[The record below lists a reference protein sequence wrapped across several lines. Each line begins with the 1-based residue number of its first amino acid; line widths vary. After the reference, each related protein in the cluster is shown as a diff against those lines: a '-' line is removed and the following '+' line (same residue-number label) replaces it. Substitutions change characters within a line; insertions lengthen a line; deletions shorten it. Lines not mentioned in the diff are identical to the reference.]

1 MSACGRWKRR
11 KQMRSFLLMT
21 LALSMSAPSLAQ
33 STREPQTPRTSKP
46 ATAPQAQP
54 APTPPPPPATLV
66 RREGQPIN
74 VKVEVTITDQRGG
87 SPALKKTV
95 TVVTGDNMNGY
106 IRSSANYSNLGNVP
120 LNVDTEPQL
129 LADGKIRLRVNLE
142 YDLPAPAA
150 IGPAEGIA
158 ATERLLRVT
167 QIRENLALILEN
179 GKSIVAAQSADPV
192 GDRQVTIEVKATI
205 LR

>member
-1 MSACGRWKRR
+1 
-11 KQMRSFLLMT
+11 MRPFLLT
-21 LALSMSAPSLAQ
+21 IFALSLSAPTFAQ
-33 STREPQTPRTSKP
+33 SQREPQTPRTPRP
-46 ATAPQAQP
+46 ATAPAAPAGQP
-54 APTPPPPPATLV
+54 PTPVVTPVAPPAA

-87 SPALKKTV
+87 TPALKKTV
-95 TVVTGDNMNGY
+95 TVVTGDNMNGF
-106 IRSSANYSNLGNVP
+106 IRSSANYSNIGNVP

-129 LADGKIRLRVNLE
+129 LTDGKIRLRVNLE

-150 IGPAEGIA
+150 IGPAEGVA
-158 ATERLLRVT
+158 ATERTLRVT

-192 GDRQVTIEVKATI
+192 GDRQVTIEVKATV

>member
-1 MSACGRWKRR
+1 MRRMLFTVLALTMSATA
-11 KQMRSFLLMT
+11 F
-21 LALSMSAPSLAQ
+21 AQ
-33 STREPQTPRTSKP
+33 RPQPEQTPRAQRPP
-46 ATAPQAQP
+46 AAP
-54 APTPPPPPATLV
+54 APTPAPAAPAPAPPTK
-66 RREGQPIN
+66 REGQPIN

-87 SPALKKTV
+87 TPALKKTV

-120 LNVDTEPQL
+120 LNVDMEPQL

-150 IGPAEGIA
+150 IGQAEGVA

-179 GKSIVAAQSADPV
+179 GKPIVAAQSADPV

>member
-1 MSACGRWKRR
+1 
-11 KQMRSFLLMT
+11 MRSFLLVIFT
-21 LALSMSAPSLAQ
+21 LSLSVPALAQ
-33 STREPQTPRTSKP
+33 PQPEPQPPR
-46 ATAPQAQP
+46 APRSSTP
-54 APTPPPPPATLV
+54 APPAATTPAAPPVSLM

-87 SPALKKTV
+87 TPALKKTV
-95 TVVTGDNMNGY
+95 TVVTGDNMNGF
-106 IRSSANYSNLGNVP
+106 IRSSANYSNIGNVP
-120 LNVDTEPQL
+120 LTVDTEPQL

-150 IGPAEGIA
+150 IGPAEGVA
-158 ATERLLRVT
+158 ATERTLRVT

-179 GKSIVAAQSADPV
+179 GKPIIAAQSADPM

>member
-1 MSACGRWKRR
+1 
-11 KQMRSFLLMT
+11 MRPFLLMI
-21 LALSMSAPSLAQ
+21 LGLSLSAPAFAQ
-33 STREPQTPRTSKP
+33 PQPEVQTPRPPRT
-46 ATAPQAQP
+46 ATAPA
-54 APTPPPPPATLV
+54 APGSQTPPATVVPAAPATLL

-74 VKVEVTITDQRGG
+74 IKVEVTITDQRGG
-87 SPALKKTV
+87 TPAQKKTV
-95 TVVTGDNMNGY
+95 TVVTGDNMNGF
-106 IRSSANYSNLGNVP
+106 IRSQANYSNIGSVP

-150 IGPAEGIA
+150 IGPAEGVA

-179 GKSIVAAQSADPV
+179 GKPIVAAQSADPV
-192 GDRQVTIEVKATI
+192 GDRQVTIEVRATI
-205 LR
+205 LK

>member
-1 MSACGRWKRR
+1 
-11 KQMRSFLLMT
+11 MRPFLLMI
-21 LALSMSAPSLAQ
+21 LGVSLAAPAFAQ
-33 STREPQTPRTSKP
+33 PQTEPQTPRPPRTLSTPSAPGSQTP
-46 ATAPQAQP
+46 ATVAP
-54 APTPPPPPATLV
+54 APPGPPA

-74 VKVEVTITDQRGG
+74 IKVEVTITDQRGG
-87 SPALKKTV
+87 TPALKKTV
-95 TVVTGDNMNGY
+95 TVVTGDNMNGF
-106 IRSSANYSNLGNVP
+106 IRSSANYTNIGTVP

-150 IGPAEGIA
+150 IGPSEGVP

-167 QIRENLALILEN
+167 QIRENLALILES
-179 GKSIVAAQSADPV
+179 GKPVVAAQSADPV
-192 GDRQVTIEVKATI
+192 GDRQVTIEVKATA

>member
-1 MSACGRWKRR
+1 
-11 KQMRSFLLMT
+11 MRPFLLMMI
-21 LALSMSAPSLAQ
+21 LGVSLSAPAFAQ
-33 STREPQTPRTSKP
+33 PQPEPQTPRPPRTVTAPSAPGSQTP
-46 ATAPQAQP
+46 ATIAPP
-54 APTPPPPPATLV
+54 APASLV

-87 SPALKKTV
+87 TPALKKTV
-95 TVVTGDNMNGY
+95 TVVTGDNMNGF
-106 IRSSANYSNLGNVP
+106 IRSSANYTNIGTVP

-150 IGPAEGIA
+150 IGPAEGVP

-167 QIRENLALILEN
+167 QIRENLALILES
-179 GKSIVAAQSADPV
+179 GKPIVAAQSADPV
-192 GDRQVTIEVKATI
+192 GDRQVTIEVKATV